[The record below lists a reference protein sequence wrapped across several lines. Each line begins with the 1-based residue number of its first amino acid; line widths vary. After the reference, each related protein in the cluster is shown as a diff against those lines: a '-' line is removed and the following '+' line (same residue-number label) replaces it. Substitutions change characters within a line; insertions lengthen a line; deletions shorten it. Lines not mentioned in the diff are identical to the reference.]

1 MQKITFTFH
10 SLYVANNIYHIPTFM
25 IDNAQLWENTLRE
38 LENELSRAN
47 FSTWFKNTAII
58 KQEDGTIVVGVP
70 NEFVKDWLQ
79 NKFHKMILRSLRNL
93 SEHVRAIEYSVCKI
107 EEKKIEKQA
116 PDHASVPKNAEL
128 PLADLY
134 ISREDGLN
142 PRYTFDNFVIGSFN
156 ELAHAASQAILKK
169 VGTNV
174 YNPLFIYGNT
184 GLGKT
189 HLIQA
194 IGNEIKKHHAGKK
207 VFYITSEKFS
217 VDYINSVGQGSKAM
231 ATFKEKYRKYDLLIM
246 DDIQFL
252 SNKEKTQE
260 ELFHIFNELYH
271 NNKQIIFSSDK
282 HPHYIPALED
292 RLKSRFSAG
301 MIVDVQEPEYESR
314 LAILRA
320 KAEVNKFFPPDDVIN
335 YLASSVQGNIR
346 ELEGLLNGIICQSQL
361 KNRHLTLNEIK
372 PFIKNTAKPK
382 KLLSV
387 KEIVKVI
394 CDFYNINEDHV
405 YEKTRRKE
413 VVKPRQ
419 IAMFILREDFN
430 ISYPTIGQKLGGR
443 DHTTVIHSCE
453 KVKDDMRNDLSL
465 MQEVDQIR
473 AMF

>member
-1 MQKITFTFH
+1 MT
-10 SLYVANNIYHIPTFM
+10 NNT
-25 IDNAQLWENTLRE
+25 QLWESTLHE

-47 FSTWFKNTAII
+47 FSTWFKNTVILR
-58 KQEDGTIVVGVP
+58 QEDGVVVVGVP

-93 SEHVRAIEYSVCKI
+93 SDHIRSVEYLVHKV
-107 EEKKIEKQA
+107 EEKKPEKDMLVK
-116 PDHASVPKNAEL
+116 PSTPGVSEL
-128 PLADLY
+128 PLNDLY
-134 ISREDGLN
+134 INREDGLN
-142 PRYTFDNFVIGSFN
+142 PRYTFDNFVIGAFN
-156 ELAHAASQAILKK
+156 ELAHAASQAIIKK
-169 VGTNV
+169 IGTNV

-194 IGNEIKKHHAGKK
+194 IGNYIKKHHPQKK

-217 VDYINSVGQGSKAM
+217 VDYINSVGQGSQKIM
-231 ATFKEKYRKYDLLIM
+231 AVFKEKYRKYDLFIM

-271 NNKQIIFSSDK
+271 NNKQIIFSSDR
-282 HPHYIPALED
+282 HPNYIPALEE
-292 RLKSRFSAG
+292 RLKSRFGSG
-301 MIVDVQEPEYESR
+301 MIVDIQIPEYESR
-314 LAILRA
+314 LAILMA
-320 KAEVNKFFPPDDVIN
+320 KAHASNFFPPDDVID
-335 YLASSVQGNIR
+335 YLASSIHGNIR

-361 KNRHLTLNEIK
+361 KNRHLTLVEIK
-372 PFIKNTAKPK
+372 PFIKNTIKPK

-387 KEIVKVI
+387 KEIVKVV
-394 CDFYNINEDHV
+394 CSFYNIEEDHL

-413 VVKPRQ
+413 VLKPRQ
-419 IAMFILREDFN
+419 VAMFILREDFN
-430 ISYPTIGQKLGGR
+430 ISYPTIGQKIGGR
-443 DHTTVIHSCE
+443 DHTTVMHSYE
-453 KVKDDMRNDLSL
+453 KIKTEMNTDLSL

>member
-1 MQKITFTFH
+1 M
-10 SLYVANNIYHIPTFM
+10 
-25 IDNAQLWENTLRE
+25 EG
-38 LENELSRAN
+38 ELSRAN

-58 KQEDGTIVVGVP
+58 KQDDGVVVVGVP

-93 SEHVRAIEYSVCKI
+93 SETIRSVEYTVCKI
-107 EEKKIEKQA
+107 EEKKPEKKEAPKSPQA
-116 PDHASVPKNAEL
+116 LAASEL

-134 ISREDGLN
+134 INREDGLN
-142 PRYTFDNFVIGSFN
+142 PRYTFENFVIGAFN
-156 ELAHAASQAILKK
+156 ELAYTAAQTILKK

-174 YNPLFIYGNT
+174 YNPFFIYGNT

-194 IGNEIKKHHAGKK
+194 IGNEFKKNHPNKK
-207 VFYITSEKFS
+207 VFYTSSEKFS
-217 VDYINSVGQGSKAM
+217 LDYINSVGQGVKAM
-231 ATFKEKYRKYDLLIM
+231 NTFKEKYRKYDLFIM

-271 NNKQIIFSSDK
+271 NNKQIVFSSDR
-282 HPHYIPALED
+282 HPNYIPALED
-292 RLKSRFSAG
+292 RLRSRFSSG
-301 MIVDVQEPEYESR
+301 MIIDVQEPEYESR
-314 LAILRA
+314 LAILKA
-320 KAEVNKFFPPDDVIN
+320 KAESNNFFPPTEVID

-372 PFIKNTAKPK
+372 PFIKNTAKPQK
-382 KLLSV
+382 NLSV
-387 KEIVKVI
+387 KEIVKVV
-394 CDFYNINEDHV
+394 CDFYNIPEDHV

-413 VVKPRQ
+413 VLKPRQ
-419 IAMFILREDFN
+419 VAMFILREDFN

-443 DHTTVIHSCE
+443 DHTTVMHSCE
-453 KVKDDMRNDLSL
+453 KVKSDMKNDLEL
-465 MQEVDQIR
+465 TQEVDQIR

>member
-1 MQKITFTFH
+1 
-10 SLYVANNIYHIPTFM
+10 M
-25 IDNAQLWENTLRE
+25 IDNTQLWEKTLSE
-38 LENELSRAN
+38 IEGELSKAN
-47 FSTWFKNTAII
+47 FSTWFRNTAIL
-58 KQEDGTIVVGVP
+58 KQDDGMVIVGVP

-79 NKFHKMILRSLRNL
+79 NKFHKTILKYLRNL
-93 SEHVRAIEYSVCKI
+93 SENIRGVEYSICKI
-107 EEKKIEKQA
+107 EEKKPEKNA
-116 PDHASVPKNAEL
+116 PVPQLAQTHAEL

-134 ISREDGLN
+134 INKEDGLN
-142 PRYTFDNFVIGSFN
+142 PRYTFNNFIIGSFN
-156 ELAHAASQAILKK
+156 ELAYAASQAILKK

-194 IGNEIKKHHAGKK
+194 MGNEIKKSYQNKR
-207 VFYITSEKFS
+207 VFYTTSEKFS
-217 VDYINSVGQGSKAM
+217 VDYINSVQQGSKAM
-231 ATFKEKYRKYDLLIM
+231 VIFKNKYRNYDLLIM

-282 HPHYIPALED
+282 HPNYIPALEA

-314 LAILRA
+314 LAILQA
-320 KAEVNKFFPPDDVIN
+320 KAETQKFSPSNDVIE

-361 KNRHLTLNEIK
+361 KNRNLTLNEIK

-387 KEIVKVI
+387 KEIVKVV
-394 CDFYNINEDHV
+394 CDFYSIEEDSV

-443 DHTTVIHSCE
+443 DHTTVMHSCE
-453 KVKDDMRNDLSL
+453 KVKVDIKNDLSL

>member
-1 MQKITFTFH
+1 MI
-10 SLYVANNIYHIPTFM
+10 NNE
-25 IDNAQLWENTLRE
+25 QLWENTLHE
-38 LENELSRAN
+38 LESELSRAN
-47 FSTWFKNTAII
+47 FSTWFKNTTILR
-58 KQEDGTIVVGVP
+58 QEDGIVIVGVP

-93 SEHVRAIEYSVCKI
+93 SEHIRGIEYLVYKV
-107 EEKKIEKQA
+107 EEKKLEKNIITKGA
-116 PDHASVPKNAEL
+116 TPGVSEL

-134 ISREDGLN
+134 INREDGLN
-142 PRYTFDNFVIGSFN
+142 PRYTFDNFVIGAFN
-156 ELAHAASQAILKK
+156 ELAHAASQAIIRK
-169 VGTNV
+169 VGINV

-194 IGNEIKKHHAGKK
+194 IGNYIKKHHPQKK

-217 VDYINSVGQGSKAM
+217 VDYINSVGQGSKTM
-231 ATFKEKYRKYDLLIM
+231 AVFKEKYRKYDLFIM

-271 NNKQIIFSSDK
+271 NNKQIIFSSDR
-282 HPHYIPALED
+282 HPNYIPALED
-292 RLKSRFSAG
+292 RLKSRFGSG
-301 MIVDVQEPEYESR
+301 MIVDIQVPEYESR

-320 KAEVNKFFPPDDVIN
+320 KAYADKFFPPDDVID
-335 YLASSVQGNIR
+335 YLASSVHGNIR

-361 KNRHLTLNEIK
+361 KNRHLTLAEIK

-387 KEIVKVI
+387 KEIVKVV
-394 CDFYNINEDHV
+394 CSFYNIEEDHL

-413 VVKPRQ
+413 VLKPRQ

-430 ISYPTIGQKLGGR
+430 ISYPTIGLKLGGR
-443 DHTTVIHSCE
+443 DHTTVMHSCE
-453 KVKDDMRNDLSL
+453 KVKNDMKNDLSL

>member
-1 MQKITFTFH
+1 MT
-10 SLYVANNIYHIPTFM
+10 
-25 IDNAQLWENTLRE
+25 DNTQLWEYALRD
-38 LENELSRAN
+38 LENSLSRAN
-47 FSTWFKNTAII
+47 LSMWFKNTSII
-58 KQEDGTIVVGVP
+58 KQEEGMVVIGVP

-79 NKFHKMILRSLRNL
+79 NKFHKMILKSLRNL
-93 SEHVRAIEYSVCKI
+93 VENTRGVEYTVCKV
-107 EEKKIEKQA
+107 EEPKKEERAVKEEFKGG
-116 PDHASVPKNAEL
+116 SEL
-128 PLADLY
+128 PIADLY
-134 ISREDGLN
+134 INREDGLN
-142 PRYTFDNFVIGSFN
+142 PRYVFDNFIIGPFN
-156 ELAHAASQAILKK
+156 ELAYAASQAILKK

-194 IGNEIKKHHAGKK
+194 IGNQVKSHYPNKR
-207 VFYITSEKFS
+207 VFYTTSEKFS
-217 VDYINSVGQGSKAM
+217 VDYINSVGQGAKAM
-231 ATFKEKYRKYDLLIM
+231 AVFKNKYRVYDLLIM

-260 ELFHIFNELYH
+260 ELFHIFNELYN
-271 NNKQIIFSSDK
+271 NNKQIVFSSDQ
-282 HPHYIPALED
+282 HPNYIPTLEN
-292 RLKSRFSAG
+292 RLKSRFSSG

-320 KAEVNKFFPPDDVIN
+320 KAEVNDFCPPEEIIE

-361 KNRHLTLNEIK
+361 KNKHLTLAEIK

-387 KEIVKVI
+387 KEIVKVV
-394 CDFYNINEDHV
+394 CDFYNIEEDHV

-413 VVKPRQ
+413 VLKPRQ

-443 DHTTVIHSCE
+443 DHPTVMHSCE
-453 KVKDDMRNDLSL
+453 KVKSDIKNDLSL

>member
-1 MQKITFTFH
+1 MNT
-10 SLYVANNIYHIPTFM
+10 LN
-25 IDNAQLWENTLRE
+25 NAQLWEKTLFN
-38 LENELSRAN
+38 LEGELSRAN
-47 FSTWFKNTAII
+47 FSTWFKNTAVV
-58 KQEDGTIVVGVP
+58 KHEDGVVVVGVP

-79 NKFHKMILRSLRNL
+79 NKFHKTILHSLRNL
-93 SEHVRAIEYSVCKI
+93 SENVRAVEYMVCKI
-107 EEKKIEKQA
+107 EEPKTEKKSTPAQ
-116 PDHASVPKNAEL
+116 PKIGAGEEL
-128 PLADLY
+128 PLVNLY
-134 ISREDGLN
+134 INKEDGLN
-142 PRYTFDNFVIGSFN
+142 PRYTFNDFVIGAFN
-156 ELAHAASQAILKK
+156 ELAYAASQAILKK

-189 HLIQA
+189 HLIQS
-194 IGNEIKKHHAGKK
+194 IGNQVKQLYPNKR
-207 VFYITSEKFS
+207 VFYTTSEKFS

-231 ATFKEKYRKYDLLIM
+231 AMFKNKYRVYDLLIM

-260 ELFHIFNELYH
+260 ELFHIFNELY
-271 NNKQIIFSSDK
+271 NSNKQIIFSSDK
-282 HPHYIPALED
+282 HPNYIPALES

-320 KAEVNKFFPPDDVIN
+320 KAKTAKFFPPEEIIE

-346 ELEGLLNGIICQSQL
+346 ELEGLLNGIICQSEL
-361 KNRHLTLNEIK
+361 KNRNLTLNEIK
-372 PFIKNTAKPK
+372 PFIKNSAKPK

-387 KEIVKVI
+387 KEIVKVV
-394 CDFYNINEDHV
+394 CDFYSVEESFV

-413 VVKPRQ
+413 VLKPRQ

-443 DHTTVIHSCE
+443 DHTTVMHSCE
-453 KVKDDMRNDLSL
+453 KIKTDIKNDLSL

>member
-1 MQKITFTFH
+1 
-10 SLYVANNIYHIPTFM
+10 M
-25 IDNAQLWENTLRE
+25 INNAQLWEKTLFE
-38 LENELSRAN
+38 LEGELSRAN
-47 FSTWFKNTAII
+47 FSTWFKNTSIL
-58 KQEDGTIVVGVP
+58 KQDDGVVIVGVP

-79 NKFHKMILRSLRNL
+79 NKFHKTILRSLRNL
-93 SEHVRAIEYSVCKI
+93 SENIRSIEYTVCKI
-107 EEKKIEKQA
+107 EE
-116 PDHASVPKNAEL
+116 PKNSINTTQQTGVSSRLEL
-128 PLADLY
+128 PLSNLY
-134 ISREDGLN
+134 INKEDGLN
-142 PRYTFDNFVIGSFN
+142 PRYTFDNFIIGSFN
-156 ELAHAASQAILKK
+156 ELAFAASQAILKK

-194 IGNEIKKHHAGKK
+194 IGNEVKRHYPNKK
-207 VFYITSEKFS
+207 VFYTTSEKFS

-231 ATFKEKYRKYDLLIM
+231 ASFKNKYRIYDLLIM

-282 HPHYIPALED
+282 HPNYIPALEA

-301 MIVDVQEPEYESR
+301 MIVDIQEPEYESR

-320 KAEVNKFFPPDDVIN
+320 KAETQKFFPPKEIIE
-335 YLASSVQGNIR
+335 YLASSVNGNIR
-346 ELEGLLNGIICQSQL
+346 ELEGLLNGIICQSEV
-361 KNRHLTLNEIK
+361 KNRNLTLNEIK
-372 PFIKNTAKPK
+372 PFIKNSSKPK

-387 KEIVKVI
+387 KEIVKVV
-394 CDFYNINEDHV
+394 CDFYNIEDSLV

-413 VVKPRQ
+413 VLKPRQ

-430 ISYPTIGQKLGGR
+430 TSYPTIGQKLGGR
-443 DHTTVIHSCE
+443 DHTTVMHSCE
-453 KVKDDMRNDLSL
+453 KVKFDIKNDLSL

>member
-1 MQKITFTFH
+1 
-10 SLYVANNIYHIPTFM
+10 M
-25 IDNAQLWENTLRE
+25 INNAQLWEKTLFD
-38 LENELSRAN
+38 LEGELSRAN
-47 FSTWFKNTAII
+47 FSTWFKNTAIL
-58 KQEDGTIVVGVP
+58 KQDDGMIIVGVP

-79 NKFHKMILRSLRNL
+79 NKFHKTILRSLRNL
-93 SEHVRAIEYSVCKI
+93 SENIRSVEYSVCKI
-107 EEKKIEKQA
+107 EEPKTEKRVVEQIKF
-116 PDHASVPKNAEL
+116 PQGAEL
-128 PLADLY
+128 PLENLY
-134 ISREDGLN
+134 INKEDGLN
-142 PRYTFDNFVIGSFN
+142 PRYTFNNFIIGAFN
-156 ELAHAASQAILKK
+156 ELAYAASQAILKK

-194 IGNEIKKHHAGKK
+194 IGNEVKKHYPNKR
-207 VFYITSEKFS
+207 VFYTTSEKFS

-231 ATFKEKYRKYDLLIM
+231 AIFKNKYRVYDLLIM

-282 HPHYIPALED
+282 HPNYIPALEA

-301 MIVDVQEPEYESR
+301 MIVDIQEPEYESR

-320 KAEVNKFFPPDDVIN
+320 KAETQKFFPPEEVIE

-346 ELEGLLNGIICQSQL
+346 ELEGLLNGIICQSQI
-361 KNRHLTLNEIK
+361 KNRNLTLNEIK

-387 KEIVKVI
+387 KEIVKVV
-394 CDFYNINEDHV
+394 CDFYSIEESFV

-413 VVKPRQ
+413 ILKPRQ

-443 DHTTVIHSCE
+443 DHTTVMHSCE
-453 KVKDDMRNDLSL
+453 KIKIDIKNDLSL

>member
-1 MQKITFTFH
+1 M
-10 SLYVANNIYHIPTFM
+10 L
-25 IDNAQLWENTLRE
+25 DNAQLWDNTLSE
-38 LENELSRAN
+38 LEAELSRAN
-47 FSTWFKNTAII
+47 FSTWFKNTAIL
-58 KQEDGTIVVGVP
+58 KQEDGMVVIGVP

-93 SEHVRAIEYSVCKI
+93 SEHTRGIEYAICKI
-107 EEKKIEKQA
+107 EEKTSGKDVA
-116 PDHASVPKNAEL
+116 LAGPASVNTAEL
-128 PLADLY
+128 PLAGVY
-134 ISREDGLN
+134 VNREDGLN
-142 PRYTFDNFVIGSFN
+142 PRYTFDNFIIGSFN
-156 ELAHAASQAILKK
+156 ELSYAASQAILKK

-194 IGNEIKKHHAGKK
+194 IGNEVKKNHVGKK
-207 VFYITSEKFS
+207 VLYITSEKFS

-231 ATFKEKYRKYDLLIM
+231 ALFKEKYRKYDLLIM

-282 HPHYIPALED
+282 HPNYIPALED
-292 RLKSRFSAG
+292 RLKSRFSSG
-301 MIVDVQEPEYESR
+301 MIVDIQEPEYESR
-314 LAILRA
+314 LALLRA
-320 KAEVNKFFPPDDVIN
+320 KSQVSNFFPPDEIID
-335 YLASSVQGNIR
+335 YLASSVRGNIR
-346 ELEGLLNGIICQSQL
+346 ELEGLLNGVICQSQL
-361 KNRHLTLNEIK
+361 KNRHLTLAEIK

-382 KLLSV
+382 KLLSI
-387 KEIVKVI
+387 KEIVKVV
-394 CDFYNINEDHV
+394 CGFYNIEEDHV

-443 DHTTVIHSCE
+443 DHTTVMHSCE
-453 KVKDDMRNDLSL
+453 KVKVDMKNDLSL

>member
-1 MQKITFTFH
+1 MT
-10 SLYVANNIYHIPTFM
+10 NNT
-25 IDNAQLWENTLRE
+25 QLWEKTLFE
-38 LENELSRAN
+38 LEGELSRAN
-47 FSTWFKNTAII
+47 FSTWFKNTSIL
-58 KQEDGTIVVGVP
+58 KQDDGVVVVGVP

-79 NKFHKMILRSLRNL
+79 NKFHKTILRSLRNL
-93 SEHVRAIEYSVCKI
+93 SENIRGVEYTVCKT
-107 EEKKIEKQA
+107 E
-116 PDHASVPKNAEL
+116 VPKPDQRVTEREAYPQATEL
-128 PLADLY
+128 PLANLY
-134 ISREDGLN
+134 TNKEDGLN
-142 PRYTFDNFVIGSFN
+142 PRYTFNDFIIGSFN
-156 ELAHAASQAILKK
+156 ELAFAASQAILKK

-194 IGNEIKKHHAGKK
+194 IGNEVKKHYPNKR
-207 VFYITSEKFS
+207 VFYTTSEKFS

-231 ATFKEKYRKYDLLIM
+231 AVFKNKYRNYDLLIM

-282 HPHYIPALED
+282 HPNYIPALEA

-301 MIVDVQEPEYESR
+301 MIVDIQEPEYESR
-314 LAILRA
+314 LAILLA
-320 KAEVNKFFPPDDVIN
+320 KAKTQKFFPPEEIIE

-346 ELEGLLNGIICQSQL
+346 ELEGLLNGIICQSEL
-361 KNRHLTLNEIK
+361 KNRNLTLNEIK
-372 PFIKNTAKPK
+372 PFIKNTSKPK
-382 KLLSV
+382 KLLAV
-387 KEIVKVI
+387 KDIVKVI
-394 CDFYNINEDHV
+394 CEFYNIEESFI

-413 VVKPRQ
+413 ILKPRQ

-430 ISYPTIGQKLGGR
+430 ISYPSIGEKLGGR
-443 DHTTVIHSCE
+443 DHTTVMHSCE
-453 KVKDDMRNDLSL
+453 KVKVDIKNDLSL

>member
-1 MQKITFTFH
+1 
-10 SLYVANNIYHIPTFM
+10 M
-25 IDNAQLWENTLRE
+25 IDNTQLWGNTLRE

-58 KQEDGTIVVGVP
+58 KQDDGMVIVGVP

-79 NKFHKMILRSLRNL
+79 NKFHKMILKSLRGL
-93 SEHVRAIEYSVCKI
+93 SENIRGVEYSVCKV
-107 EEKKIEKQA
+107 EEKTPIKTGIEKT
-116 PDHASVPKNAEL
+116 ASQTTAEL

-134 ISREDGLN
+134 VNREDGLN
-142 PRYTFDNFVIGSFN
+142 PRYTFDNFVIGAFN
-156 ELAHAASQAILKK
+156 ELAYAASQAILKK

-194 IGNEIKKHHAGKK
+194 VGNEIKKHHPNKK

-217 VDYINSVGQGSKAM
+217 VDYINSVGQGSKTM
-231 ATFKEKYRKYDLLIM
+231 SVFKEKYRKYDLFIM

-271 NNKQIIFSSDK
+271 NNKQIIFSSDR
-282 HPHYIPALED
+282 HPNYIPALED
-292 RLKSRFSAG
+292 RLKSRFSSG

-320 KAEVNKFFPPDDVIN
+320 KAQFSKFFPPDEIID
-335 YLASSVQGNIR
+335 YLASAVKGNIR
-346 ELEGLLNGIICQSQL
+346 ELEGLLNGVICQSQL

-372 PFIKNTAKPK
+372 PFVKNSAKPK

-387 KEIVKVI
+387 KEIIKII
-394 CDFYNINEDHV
+394 CDFYNIEEDHV

-413 VVKPRQ
+413 VLKPRQ
-419 IAMFILREDFN
+419 VAMFILREDFN

-443 DHTTVIHSCE
+443 DHTTVMHSCE
-453 KVKDDMRNDLSL
+453 KIKIDIKNDLSL
-465 MQEVDQIR
+465 MQEIDQIR

>member
-1 MQKITFTFH
+1 M
-10 SLYVANNIYHIPTFM
+10 NNT
-25 IDNAQLWENTLRE
+25 QLWEKALFE
-38 LENELSRAN
+38 LERELSRAN
-47 FSTWFKNTAII
+47 FSTWFKNTAIL
-58 KQEDGTIVVGVP
+58 KQDDGVVVIGVP

-79 NKFHKMILRSLRNL
+79 NKFHKTILHALRNL
-93 SEHVRAIEYSVCKI
+93 SENIRSIEYSVCKV
-107 EEKKIEKQA
+107 EEIEKDKKKVEQQRE
-116 PDHASVPKNAEL
+116 SSTAEL
-128 PLADLY
+128 PLENLY
-134 ISREDGLN
+134 INKEDGLN
-142 PRYTFDNFVIGSFN
+142 PRYTFNDFIIGSFN
-156 ELAHAASQAILKK
+156 ELAFAASQAILKK

-189 HLIQA
+189 HLIQS
-194 IGNEIKKHHAGKK
+194 IGNEIKKNYPNKR
-207 VFYITSEKFS
+207 VFYTTSEKFS
-217 VDYINSVGQGSKAM
+217 VDYINSVQQGTKAM
-231 ATFKEKYRKYDLLIM
+231 AIFKNKYRVYDLLIM

-260 ELFHIFNELYH
+260 ELFHIFNELYNH
-271 NNKQIIFSSDK
+271 NKQIIFSSDK
-282 HPHYIPALED
+282 HPNYIPALEA

-301 MIVDVQEPEYESR
+301 MIVDIQEPEYESR

-320 KAEVNKFFPPDDVIN
+320 KAKNAKFFPPEEIIE

-346 ELEGLLNGIICQSQL
+346 ELEGLLNGIICQSEL
-361 KNRHLTLNEIK
+361 KNRNLTLNEIK
-372 PFIKNTAKPK
+372 PFIKNTSKPK

-387 KEIVKVI
+387 KEIVKVV
-394 CDFYNINEDHV
+394 CDFYNIEESFV

-413 VVKPRQ
+413 VLKPRQ

-443 DHTTVIHSCE
+443 DHTTVMHSCDKI
-453 KVKDDMRNDLSL
+453 KVDMKNDLSL

>member
-1 MQKITFTFH
+1 MT
-10 SLYVANNIYHIPTFM
+10 NNT
-25 IDNAQLWENTLRE
+25 QLWENTLHE

-47 FSTWFKNTAII
+47 FSTWFKNTVILR
-58 KQEDGTIVVGVP
+58 QEDGVVVVGVP

-93 SEHVRAIEYSVCKI
+93 SDHIRGVEYLVHKV
-107 EEKKIEKQA
+107 EEKKPEKNTFVNPA
-116 PDHASVPKNAEL
+116 TPGVSEL
-128 PLADLY
+128 PLNDLY
-134 ISREDGLN
+134 INKEDGLN
-142 PRYTFDNFVIGSFN
+142 PRYTFDNFVIGAFN
-156 ELAHAASQAILKK
+156 ELAHAASQAIIKK
-169 VGTNV
+169 IGINV

-194 IGNEIKKHHAGKK
+194 IGNYIKKHHPQKK

-217 VDYINSVGQGSKAM
+217 VDYINSVGQGSKTM
-231 ATFKEKYRKYDLLIM
+231 AVFKEKYRKYDLFIM

-271 NNKQIIFSSDK
+271 NNKQIIFSSDR
-282 HPHYIPALED
+282 HPNYIPALEE
-292 RLKSRFSAG
+292 RLKSRFGSG
-301 MIVDVQEPEYESR
+301 MIVDIQIPEYESR

-320 KAEVNKFFPPDDVIN
+320 KAQANNFFPPDDVID
-335 YLASSVQGNIR
+335 YLASSIQGNIR

-361 KNRHLTLNEIK
+361 KNRHLTLVEIK
-372 PFIKNTAKPK
+372 PFIKNTLKPK

-387 KEIVKVI
+387 KEIVQVI
-394 CDFYNINEDHV
+394 CSFYNIEEDHL

-413 VVKPRQ
+413 VLKPRQ

-443 DHTTVIHSCE
+443 DHTTVMHSCD
-453 KVKDDMRNDLSL
+453 KVKKDMKNDLSL

>member
-1 MQKITFTFH
+1 MT
-10 SLYVANNIYHIPTFM
+10 NNS
-25 IDNAQLWENTLRE
+25 QLWEKTLFE
-38 LENELSRAN
+38 LEGELSRAN
-47 FSTWFKNTAII
+47 FSTWFKNTSIL
-58 KQEDGTIVVGVP
+58 KLDDGVVIVGVP

-79 NKFHKMILRSLRNL
+79 NKFHKTILRSLRNL
-93 SEHVRAIEYSVCKI
+93 SENIRGVEYTVCKT
-107 EEKKIEKQA
+107 EAQKPNQGVVEKDSHSQTI
-116 PDHASVPKNAEL
+116 EL
-128 PLADLY
+128 PLANLY
-134 ISREDGLN
+134 TNKEDGLN
-142 PRYTFDNFVIGSFN
+142 PRYTFNDFIIGSFN
-156 ELAHAASQAILKK
+156 ELAFAASQAILKK

-194 IGNEIKKHHAGKK
+194 IGNEVKKHYPNKR
-207 VFYITSEKFS
+207 VFYTTSEKFS

-231 ATFKEKYRKYDLLIM
+231 AIFKNKYRLYDLLIM

-282 HPHYIPALED
+282 HPNYIPALEA

-301 MIVDVQEPEYESR
+301 MIVDIQEPEYESR

-320 KAEVNKFFPPDDVIN
+320 KATNQKFFPPEEIIE

-346 ELEGLLNGIICQSQL
+346 ELEGLLNGIICQSEL
-361 KNRHLTLNEIK
+361 KNRNLTLSEIK
-372 PFIKNTAKPK
+372 PFIKNTSKPK
-382 KLLSV
+382 KLLAV
-387 KEIVKVI
+387 KDIVKVI
-394 CDFYNINEDHV
+394 CEFYNIEESFI

-413 VVKPRQ
+413 VLKPRQ

-443 DHTTVIHSCE
+443 DHTTVMHSCE
-453 KVKDDMRNDLSL
+453 KVKNDIKNDLSL

>member
-1 MQKITFTFH
+1 MSSPNSTSENT
-10 SLYVANNIYHIPTFM
+10 
-25 IDNAQLWENTLRE
+25 QLWERALSE
-38 LENELSRAN
+38 FEGDLSRAN
-47 FSTWFKNTAII
+47 FSTWFKNTTIL
-58 KQEDGTIVVGVP
+58 KQDDGIVFVGVP

-93 SEHVRAIEYSVCKI
+93 SENIRGIEYTVFRV
-107 EEKKIEKQA
+107 EEKKQEKKELSLQNT
-116 PDHASVPKNAEL
+116 PQEGEL
-128 PLADLY
+128 PLANLY
-134 ISREDGLN
+134 VNREDGLN
-142 PRYTFDNFVIGSFN
+142 QRYTFDNFIIGSFN
-156 ELAHAASQAILKK
+156 ELAYTAAQAILKK

-174 YNPLFIYGNT
+174 YNPLFIYGST

-194 IGNEIKKHHAGKK
+194 VGNEVKKNHPSKR
-207 VFYITSEKFS
+207 VFYTTSEKFS
-217 VDYINSVGQGSKAM
+217 VDYINSVSQGSKAM
-231 ATFKEKYRKYDLLIM
+231 VVFKNKYRNYDLLIM

-282 HPHYIPALED
+282 HPNYIPALES

-320 KAEVNKFFPPDDVIN
+320 KAATQNFFPPEEIID

-346 ELEGLLNGIICQSQL
+346 ELEGLLNGIICQSQI
-361 KNRHLTLNEIK
+361 KSRNLTLNEIK

-382 KLLSV
+382 KMLSV
-387 KEIVKVI
+387 KDIVKVV
-394 CDFYNINEDHV
+394 CDFYNIEESFV

-443 DHTTVIHSCE
+443 DHTTVMHSCE
-453 KVKDDMRNDLSL
+453 KVKIDMKNDLSL

>member
-1 MQKITFTFH
+1 M
-10 SLYVANNIYHIPTFM
+10 NN
-25 IDNAQLWENTLRE
+25 NAQLWEFTLRD

-47 FSTWFKNTAII
+47 FSTWFKNTAIV
-58 KQEDGTIVVGVP
+58 KNEDGMVVVGVP

-93 SEHVRAIEYSVCKI
+93 SEHVRGVEYSVCKV
-107 EEKKIEKQA
+107 EEKKTEKQLE
-116 PDHASVPKNAEL
+116 ASAILPLRAEL

-134 ISREDGLN
+134 INREDGLN
-142 PRYTFDNFVIGSFN
+142 PRYTLDNFVIGAFN
-156 ELAHAASQAILKK
+156 ELAHAAAQAILKK

-174 YNPLFIYGNT
+174 YNPFFIYGNT

-194 IGNEIKKHHAGKK
+194 VGNEIKRLHAGKR
-207 VFYITSEKFS
+207 VFYTTSEKFS
-217 VDYINSVGQGSKAM
+217 VDYINSVGQGIKAM
-231 ATFKEKYRKYDLLIM
+231 AAFKEKYRKYDLLIM

-320 KAEVNKFFPPDDVIN
+320 KAQTQKFFPPDEVIE

-346 ELEGLLNGIICQSQL
+346 ELEGLLNGIIMQSQL
-361 KNRHLTLNEIK
+361 KQRNLTLAEIK
-372 PFIKNTAKPK
+372 PFIKNTTKPK

-387 KEIVKVI
+387 KEVVKII
-394 CDFYNINEDHV
+394 CDFYNIEESYV

-443 DHTTVIHSCE
+443 DHTTVMHSCE
-453 KVKDDMRNDLSL
+453 KVKCDIKNDLSL
-465 MQEVDQIR
+465 MQEIDRIR
-473 AMF
+473 AVF

>member
-1 MQKITFTFH
+1 M
-10 SLYVANNIYHIPTFM
+10 NN
-25 IDNAQLWENTLRE
+25 NSQLWEKTLFE
-38 LENELSRAN
+38 LEGELSRAN
-47 FSTWFKNTAII
+47 FSTWFKNTAIL
-58 KQEDGTIVVGVP
+58 KQDNGVVVVGVP

-79 NKFHKMILRSLRNL
+79 NKFHKTILRSLRNL
-93 SEHVRAIEYSVCKI
+93 SEDIRGIEYTVCKV
-107 EEKKIEKQA
+107 EESKTEKTPLIPQNGEQG
-116 PDHASVPKNAEL
+116 VGL
-128 PLADLY
+128 PLENLY
-134 ISREDGLN
+134 INKEDGLN
-142 PRYTFDNFVIGSFN
+142 PRYTFSDFIIGSFN
-156 ELAHAASQAILKK
+156 ELAFAASQAILKK

-194 IGNEIKKHHAGKK
+194 IGNEVKKHYPNKR
-207 VFYITSEKFS
+207 VFYTTSEKFS
-217 VDYINSVGQGSKAM
+217 VDYINSVSQGAKAM
-231 ATFKEKYRKYDLLIM
+231 AVFKNKYRIYDLLIM

-282 HPHYIPALED
+282 HPNYIPALEA

-301 MIVDVQEPEYESR
+301 MIVDIQEPEYESR
-314 LAILRA
+314 LAILTA
-320 KAEVNKFFPPDDVIN
+320 KAKTQKFFPPEEIIE

-346 ELEGLLNGIICQSQL
+346 ELEGLLNGIICQSEL
-361 KNRHLTLNEIK
+361 KNRNLTLNEIK
-372 PFIKNTAKPK
+372 PFIKNTSKPK

-387 KEIVKVI
+387 KEIVKVV
-394 CDFYNINEDHV
+394 CDFYSIEESFV

-413 VVKPRQ
+413 VLKPRQ

-443 DHTTVIHSCE
+443 DHTTVMHSCE
-453 KVKDDMRNDLSL
+453 KVKVDIKNDLSL

>member
-1 MQKITFTFH
+1 MQTPATNT
-10 SLYVANNIYHIPTFM
+10 NNS
-25 IDNAQLWENTLRE
+25 QLWEKALFE
-38 LENELSRAN
+38 LEADLSRAN
-47 FSTWFKNTAII
+47 FSTWFKNTTII
-58 KQEDGTIVVGVP
+58 KQDDGVVVVGVP

-93 SEHVRAIEYSVCKI
+93 SENIRSIEYSVCKI
-107 EEKKIEKQA
+107 EEKKLEKRDVVSQT
-116 PDHASVPKNAEL
+116 VQQTGEL
-128 PLADLY
+128 PLANLY
-134 ISREDGLN
+134 VSREDGLN
-142 PRYTFDNFVIGSFN
+142 QRDTFDNFIIGSFN
-156 ELAHAASQAILKK
+156 ELAYSASQAILKK

-174 YNPLFIYGNT
+174 YNPLFIYGST

-194 IGNEIKKHHAGKK
+194 IGNEVKKNYPTRR
-207 VFYITSEKFS
+207 VFYTTSEKFS

-231 ATFKEKYRKYDLLIM
+231 VVFKNKYRNYDLLIM

-282 HPHYIPALED
+282 HPNYIPALEA

-320 KAEVNKFFPPDDVIN
+320 KAANQNFFPPEEIID

-361 KNRHLTLNEIK
+361 KGRNLTLNEIK

-387 KEIVKVI
+387 KEVVKVV
-394 CDFYNINEDHV
+394 CDFYSIEESFV

-443 DHTTVIHSCE
+443 DHTTVMHSCD
-453 KVKDDMRNDLSL
+453 KVKVDMKNDLSL

>member
-1 MQKITFTFH
+1 
-10 SLYVANNIYHIPTFM
+10 M
-25 IDNAQLWENTLRE
+25 IDNAQLWKCTLRE

-47 FSTWFKNTAII
+47 FSTWFTNTAIT
-58 KQEDGTIVVGVP
+58 KQHEGVVTIGVP

-79 NKFHKMILRSLRNL
+79 NKFHKMILKSLRGN
-93 SEHVRAIEYSVCKI
+93 SEHVRNLEYIVCKI
-107 EEKKIEKQA
+107 EEKSQKTLQEKTVHQ
-116 PDHASVPKNAEL
+116 PVFEL
-128 PLADLY
+128 PLENLY
-134 ISREDGLN
+134 INREDGLN
-142 PRYTFDNFVIGSFN
+142 PRYTFDIFVIGAFN
-156 ELAHAASQAILKK
+156 ELAYSASQAILKK
-169 VGTNV
+169 IGTNV

-194 IGNEIKKHHAGKK
+194 IGNQVKKQYADKK
-207 VFYITSEKFS
+207 VYYTTSEKFS
-217 VDYINSVGQGSKAM
+217 VDYINSVGQGSKTM
-231 ATFKEKYRKYDLLIM
+231 SIFKDKYRKYDLLIM
-246 DDIQFL
+246 DDVQFL

-260 ELFHIFNELYH
+260 ELFHIFNELYN
-271 NNKQIIFSSDK
+271 NNKQIVFSSDR

-301 MIVDVQEPEYESR
+301 MTVDVQEPEYESR

-320 KAEVNKFFPPDDVIN
+320 KAEMSKFFPPNEIIE
-335 YLASSVQGNIR
+335 YLASSIQGNVR

-361 KNRHLTLNEIK
+361 KNKHLTLNEIK
-372 PFIKNTAKPK
+372 PFIKNSAKPK

-387 KEIVKVI
+387 KEVVKVV
-394 CDFYNINEDHV
+394 CGFYNIDEDHI

-443 DHTTVIHSCE
+443 DHTTVMHSYDKI
-453 KVKDDMRNDLSL
+453 KVDMKNDLSL

>member
-1 MQKITFTFH
+1 M
-10 SLYVANNIYHIPTFM
+10 LNNT
-25 IDNAQLWENTLRE
+25 QLWEKTLFD
-38 LENELSRAN
+38 LEGELSRAN
-47 FSTWFKNTAII
+47 FSTWFKNTTILKQDDGVVII
-58 KQEDGTIVVGVP
+58 GVP

-79 NKFHKMILRSLRNL
+79 NKFHKTILRSLRNL
-93 SEHVRAIEYSVCKI
+93 SENVRSIEYVVCKVD
-107 EEKKIEKQA
+107 EPKLGKKTSEQTNMS
-116 PDHASVPKNAEL
+116 PGVEL
-128 PLADLY
+128 PLANLY
-134 ISREDGLN
+134 INNEDGLN
-142 PRYTFDNFVIGSFN
+142 PRYTFNDFIIGAFN
-156 ELAHAASQAILKK
+156 ELAYAASQAILKK

-194 IGNEIKKHHAGKK
+194 IGNEVKKHYPNKK
-207 VFYITSEKFS
+207 VFYTTSEKFS
-217 VDYINSVGQGSKAM
+217 VDYINSVGQGAKAM
-231 ATFKEKYRKYDLLIM
+231 ATFKNKYRVYDLLVM

-282 HPHYIPALED
+282 HPNYIPALEA
-292 RLKSRFSAG
+292 RLKSRFSSG
-301 MIVDVQEPEYESR
+301 MIVDIQDPEYESR

-320 KAEVNKFFPPDDVIN
+320 KAETQQFFPPAEVIE

-361 KNRHLTLNEIK
+361 KNRNLTLNEIK
-372 PFIKNTAKPK
+372 PFIKNTTKPK

-387 KEIVKVI
+387 KEIVKVV
-394 CDFYNINEDHV
+394 CDFYNIEESFV

-413 VVKPRQ
+413 VLKPRQ

-430 ISYPTIGQKLGGR
+430 ISYPTIGQKIGGR
-443 DHTTVIHSCE
+443 DHTTVMHSCE
-453 KVKDDMRNDLSL
+453 KIKCDIKNDLSL
-465 MQEVDQIR
+465 MQEIDQIR

>member
-1 MQKITFTFH
+1 
-10 SLYVANNIYHIPTFM
+10 M
-25 IDNAQLWENTLRE
+25 IDNTQLWENTLHE

-47 FSTWFKNTAII
+47 FSTWFKNTAILR
-58 KQEDGTIVVGVP
+58 QEDGVVIVGVP

-79 NKFHKMILRSLRNL
+79 NKFHKMILKSLRNL
-93 SEHVRAIEYSVCKI
+93 SEHIRGVEYVVHKI
-107 EEKKIEKQA
+107 EEKKSEKNE
-116 PDHASVPKNAEL
+116 VPKLPTPGISEL
-128 PLADLY
+128 PLGDLY
-134 ISREDGLN
+134 VNREDGLN
-142 PRYTFDNFVIGSFN
+142 PRYTFDNFIIGAFN
-156 ELAHAASQAILKK
+156 ELAHAASQAIIKK

-194 IGNEIKKHHAGKK
+194 IGNYVKKHHPQKK

-217 VDYINSVGQGSKAM
+217 VDYINSVGQGSKTM
-231 ATFKEKYRKYDLLIM
+231 AVFKEKYRKYDLFVM

-271 NNKQIIFSSDK
+271 NNKQIIFSSDR
-282 HPHYIPALED
+282 HPNYIPALEE
-292 RLKSRFSAG
+292 RLKSRFGSG
-301 MIVDVQEPEYESR
+301 MIVDIQTPEYESR

-320 KAEVNKFFPPDDVIN
+320 KAHANKFFPPDEIID

-346 ELEGLLNGIICQSQL
+346 ELEGLLNGIILQSQL
-361 KNRHLTLNEIK
+361 SNRNLTLSEIK
-372 PFIKNTAKPK
+372 PFIKNTSKPK

-387 KEIVKVI
+387 KEVVKVI
-394 CDFYNINEDHV
+394 CSFYNIEEDHL

-413 VVKPRQ
+413 VLKPRQ

-443 DHTTVIHSCE
+443 DHTTVMHSCE
-453 KVKDDMRNDLSL
+453 KVKIDMKNDLSL

>member
-1 MQKITFTFH
+1 MM
-10 SLYVANNIYHIPTFM
+10 NNT
-25 IDNAQLWENTLRE
+25 QLWEKALFE
-38 LENELSRAN
+38 LERELSRAN
-47 FSTWFKNTAII
+47 FSTWFKNTAIL
-58 KQEDGTIVVGVP
+58 KQDDGVVVIGVP

-79 NKFHKMILRSLRNL
+79 NKFHKTILHALRNL
-93 SEHVRAIEYSVCKI
+93 SENIRSIEYSVCKV
-107 EEKKIEKQA
+107 EEIEKDKKKVEQQRE
-116 PDHASVPKNAEL
+116 SSTAEL
-128 PLADLY
+128 PLENLY
-134 ISREDGLN
+134 INKEDGLN
-142 PRYTFDNFVIGSFN
+142 PRYTFNDFIIGSFN
-156 ELAHAASQAILKK
+156 ELAFAASQAILKK

-189 HLIQA
+189 HLIQS
-194 IGNEIKKHHAGKK
+194 IGNEIKKNYPNKR
-207 VFYITSEKFS
+207 VFYTTSEKFS
-217 VDYINSVGQGSKAM
+217 VDYINSVQQGTKAM
-231 ATFKEKYRKYDLLIM
+231 AIFKNKYRVYDLLIM

-260 ELFHIFNELYH
+260 ELFHIFNELYNH
-271 NNKQIIFSSDK
+271 NKQIIFSSDK
-282 HPHYIPALED
+282 HPNYIPALEA

-301 MIVDVQEPEYESR
+301 MIVDIQEPEYESR

-320 KAEVNKFFPPDDVIN
+320 KAKNAKFFPPEEIIE

-346 ELEGLLNGIICQSQL
+346 ELEGLLNGIICQSEL
-361 KNRHLTLNEIK
+361 KNRNLTLNEIK
-372 PFIKNTAKPK
+372 PFIKNTSKPK

-387 KEIVKVI
+387 KEIVKVV
-394 CDFYNINEDHV
+394 CDFYNIEESFV

-413 VVKPRQ
+413 VLKPRQ

-443 DHTTVIHSCE
+443 DHTTVMHSCDKI
-453 KVKDDMRNDLSL
+453 KVDMKNDLSL

>member
-1 MQKITFTFH
+1 MQ
-10 SLYVANNIYHIPTFM
+10 NPTPT
-25 IDNAQLWENTLRE
+25 IDNSQLWEKTLFE
-38 LENELSRAN
+38 LESDLSRAN
-47 FSTWFKNTAII
+47 FSTWFKNTTIV
-58 KQEDGTIVVGVP
+58 KLDDGIVVVGVP

-93 SEHVRAIEYSVCKI
+93 SENIRGIEYTVCKVDD
-107 EEKKIEKQA
+107 KKIEKKPLAPQA
-116 PDHASVPKNAEL
+116 TQQTGEL
-128 PLADLY
+128 PLANLY
-134 ISREDGLN
+134 VNREDGLN
-142 PRYTFDNFVIGSFN
+142 QRYMFDNFIIGAFN
-156 ELAHAASQAILKK
+156 ELAYTASQAILKK

-194 IGNEIKKHHAGKK
+194 VGNMVKKTHPGKR
-207 VFYITSEKFS
+207 VFYTTSEKFS
-217 VDYINSVGQGSKAM
+217 VDYINSVGQGSKAVF
-231 ATFKEKYRKYDLLIM
+231 AFKNKYRNYDLLIM

-282 HPHYIPALED
+282 HPNYIPALES

-301 MIVDVQEPEYESR
+301 MIVDIQEPEYESR

-320 KAEVNKFFPPDDVIN
+320 KAANQNFFPPEEIID

-346 ELEGLLNGIICQSQL
+346 ELEGLLNGIICQSEA
-361 KNRHLTLNEIK
+361 KNRNLTLNEIK

-382 KLLSV
+382 KMLSV
-387 KEIVKVI
+387 KEIVKVV
-394 CDFYNINEDHV
+394 CDFYSIEESFV

-443 DHTTVIHSCE
+443 DHTTVMHSCE
-453 KVKDDMRNDLSL
+453 KVKVDMKNDLSL

>member
-1 MQKITFTFH
+1 
-10 SLYVANNIYHIPTFM
+10 M
-25 IDNAQLWENTLRE
+25 INNAQLWEKTLFD
-38 LENELSRAN
+38 LEGELSRAN
-47 FSTWFKNTAII
+47 FSTWFKNTAIL
-58 KQEDGTIVVGVP
+58 KQDDGMIIVGVP

-79 NKFHKMILRSLRNL
+79 NKFHKTILRSLRNL
-93 SEHVRAIEYSVCKI
+93 SENIRSVEYSVCKI
-107 EEKKIEKQA
+107 EEPKTEKKVAEQIKFPQG
-116 PDHASVPKNAEL
+116 AEL
-128 PLADLY
+128 PLENLY
-134 ISREDGLN
+134 INKEDGLN
-142 PRYTFDNFVIGSFN
+142 PRYTFNNFIIGAFN
-156 ELAHAASQAILKK
+156 ELAYAASQAILKK

-194 IGNEIKKHHAGKK
+194 IGNEVKKHYPNKR
-207 VFYITSEKFS
+207 VFYTTSEKFS

-231 ATFKEKYRKYDLLIM
+231 AIFKNKYRVYDLLIM

-282 HPHYIPALED
+282 HPNYIPALEA

-301 MIVDVQEPEYESR
+301 MIVDIQEPEYESR

-320 KAEVNKFFPPDDVIN
+320 KAETQKFFPPEEVIE

-346 ELEGLLNGIICQSQL
+346 ELEGLLNGIICQSQI
-361 KNRHLTLNEIK
+361 KNRNLTLNEIK

-387 KEIVKVI
+387 KEIVKVV
-394 CDFYNINEDHV
+394 CDFYSIEESFV

-413 VVKPRQ
+413 ILKPRQ

-443 DHTTVIHSCE
+443 DHTTVMHSCE
-453 KVKDDMRNDLSL
+453 KIKIDIKNDLSL

>member
-1 MQKITFTFH
+1 MQNP
-10 SLYVANNIYHIPTFM
+10 SSP
-25 IDNAQLWENTLRE
+25 IDNSQLWEKALFE
-38 LENELSRAN
+38 LESDLSRAN
-47 FSTWFKNTAII
+47 FSTWFKNTTIV
-58 KQEDGTIVVGVP
+58 KQDDGIVVVGVP

-93 SEHVRAIEYSVCKI
+93 SENIRGIEYTVCKI
-107 EEKKIEKQA
+107 ENVKIEKKPISVA
-116 PDHASVPKNAEL
+116 PSTQEGEL
-128 PLADLY
+128 PLANLY
-134 ISREDGLN
+134 VNREDGLN
-142 PRYTFDNFVIGSFN
+142 QRYTFNNFIIGAFN
-156 ELAHAASQAILKK
+156 ELAYTASQAILKK
-169 VGTNV
+169 FGTNV
-174 YNPLFIYGNT
+174 YNPLFIYGGT

-194 IGNEIKKHHAGKK
+194 IGNEVKKLYPSKR
-207 VFYITSEKFS
+207 VFYTTSEKFS

-231 ATFKEKYRKYDLLIM
+231 AAFKNKYRAYDLLIM

-282 HPHYIPALED
+282 HPNYIPALES

-320 KAEVNKFFPPDDVIN
+320 KALSQNFFPPEEIID

-361 KNRHLTLNEIK
+361 KNRNLTLNEIK
-372 PFIKNTAKPK
+372 PFIKSTTKPK
-382 KLLSV
+382 KVLSV
-387 KEIVKVI
+387 KEIVKTV
-394 CDFYNINEDHV
+394 CDFYSIEESFV

-443 DHTTVIHSCE
+443 DHTTVMHSCE
-453 KVKDDMRNDLSL
+453 KVKVDMKNDLSL